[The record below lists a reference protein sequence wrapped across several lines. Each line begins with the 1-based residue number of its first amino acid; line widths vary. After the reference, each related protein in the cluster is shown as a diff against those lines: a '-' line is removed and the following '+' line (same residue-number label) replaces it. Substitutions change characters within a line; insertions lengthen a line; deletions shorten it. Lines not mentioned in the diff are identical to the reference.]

1 MFIGLDTRFAK
12 IRHWM
17 TTSKNIPSFGRNV
30 NKCLYFRVRAISMY
44 KIFDVTVGGVINCS
58 E

>member
-44 KIFDVTVGGVINCS
+44 KIFDVTVGGRD
-58 E
+58 